1 MPRADGPFEIIE
13 RLNDNAYKVDLPGE
27 YEVYETLNVAD
38 LGPYLDDS
46 YLEDLR
52 VNSSS
57 QGENDG
63 GPSLLASTRPIRSNG
78 KLMELIS
85 QALEIS
91 LDRAHHGQTVA
102 GPTVVLHPGL
112 KSRNLSDFVL
122 LVC

>member
-1 MPRADGPFEIIE
+1 MES
-13 RLNDNAYKVDLPGE
+13 LK
-27 YEVYETLNVAD
+27 VAD
-38 LGPYLDDS
+38 LSPYLDDN

-63 GPSLLASTRPIRSNG
+63 GPSLLTSTSPIRSKG
-78 KLMELIS
+78 KLMESIS

-102 GPTVVLHPGL
+102 GPTAILHPRL
-112 KSRNLSDFVL
+112 KSSNLPDFVL